1 MAIIVKNHICG
12 LFILGACLLIVM
24 SSCNS
29 SDDLSGDYTFSG
41 KGGGQDY
48 IYHTMSGQNGKI
60 IPCEVIA
67 YAYNDQFIIAAQEP
81 RDDCFQNRQDAQK
94 SGNAINF
101 WIANH
106 TKEELIGP
114 LSFEEYMKRRQGLQ
128 IPEELTMDVK
138 I

>member
-48 IYHTMSGQNGKI
+48 IYHTMSGQNGKMLI
-60 IPCEVIA
+60 LLAQVLS
-67 YAYNDQFIIAAQEP
+67 DAA
-81 RDDCFQNRQDAQK
+81 DIFC
-94 SGNAINF
+94 
-101 WIANH
+101 
-106 TKEELIGP
+106 L
-114 LSFEEYMKRRQGLQ
+114 
-128 IPEELTMDVK
+128 
-138 I
+138 